1 LGKKKNNHKMKNR
14 VFVFFVMLIMF
25 SCKEEKIEFVQSK
38 VKPSTF
44 LLKNLPR
51 DDKFIK
57 EEIKSFLSKNLPH
70 QDSLIK
76 KEFIIAENF
85 YQKQIFFYRYT
96 WDTSYFIENK
106 EDTDGGFSD
115 NSLSD
120 YPEDKIATFFISK
133 CEKDSTKLVGELYF
147 YGNAGF
153 SSKREIDTLIYHCK

>member
-1 LGKKKNNHKMKNR
+1 MKNR
-14 VFVFFVMLIMF
+14 VFVFFVMLFSF
-25 SCKEEKIEFVQSK
+25 SCKEEKVEFVQSK

-51 DDKFIK
+51 DDKSIK